1 MSIEELTPD
10 AASPARVFDVER
22 VLADL
27 TLEEKASLL
36 SGLDFWTTQPVER
49 TTGSEVTVPGV
60 MVTDGPHGLRKQA
73 DSPDHLGLG
82 HSVPATCFPT
92 AVTLGS
98 TWDPALVR
106 RVGEALGRETRANDV
121 AVLLGPGIN
130 IKRSPLNGRNFEY
143 LSEDPVIAGELG
155 AALVAGVQSQGVGT
169 SLKHFAANNQEADR
183 MRVSADV
190 DERTLRE
197 IYLPGFERVVKRAQP
212 WTVMCSYNKINDVYA
227 SQNRWLL
234 TEVLRDEWGFE
245 GLVMSDWGAVRDRV
259 AAVAAGLDLEM
270 PASGG
275 RTDAEVVAAVRD
287 GRLDEAV
294 VDVAARRVLHLVAR
308 SLPALDAPGAYDAD
322 AHHALARE
330 AAAAGTVLLK
340 NDGVPADGTAGS
352 TAGNTGADTAGAP
365 LLPLASG
372 DGVAVVGELA
382 RSPRYQG
389 AGSSQVNPTRLDD
402 ALTALRAATGAEV
415 PFAAGYTVDG
425 AGHAAA
431 DGTDTDTST
440 DEAALRAEA
449 VEVARTA
456 GTVLVFLGLP
466 ASYESEGFDRE
477 HMDLPA
483 GQVALL
489 EAVAAVNRRI
499 VVVLANGS
507 AVSVAPWQH
516 LAPAVVEGWLGGQAG
531 GSGVVDVLLGA
542 VNPAGRL
549 AETLPLR
556 LVDNPSYGN
565 FPGELGH
572 VRYGEGVL
580 VGYRWYDARELD
592 VAYPFGHGL
601 SYTTFAYDGVTA
613 EAIGSGALGS
623 GAHSAADDGP
633 AVRVRVR
640 VTNTGERA
648 GAEVVQVYVGDPAAQ
663 VLRPERELK
672 AFAKV
677 DLAPGETRE
686 LTFDLTA
693 RDLAY
698 WHPVLRRWVVE
709 GGEFVVSVGASSR
722 DLRGSATVVVDGDDV
737 RMPLHALSTV
747 AEAIDHPVVG
757 PRVHALV
764 HGGAVADD
772 MLSMIGDMPL
782 AVVADF
788 GLAGL
793 THADLTKLLSDAN
806 A

>member
-1 MSIEELTPD
+1 MTIEETTETP
-10 AASPARVFDVER
+10 AAAGSRQISPATPGRAFDVEHA
-22 VLADL
+22 LAAL
-27 TLEEKASLL
+27 TLEEKAALL
-36 SGLDFWTTQPVER
+36 SGLDFWTTQPVDR
-49 TTGSEVTVPGV
+49 PEVTVPGV

-73 DSPDHLGLG
+73 ESPDHLGLG
-82 HSVPATCFPT
+82 TSVPATCFPP
-92 AVTLGS
+92 AATLGS
-98 TWDPALVR
+98 TWDPALLR
-106 RVGEALGRETRANDV
+106 RVGEALGRETRVNDV

-143 LSEDPVIAGELG
+143 LSEDPVISGELG
-155 AALVAGVQSQGVGT
+155 AALVAGIQSQGVGT

-227 SQNRWLL
+227 SQNHWLL
-234 TEVLRDEWGFE
+234 TEVLRDEWGFA
-245 GLVMSDWGAVRDRV
+245 GLVVSDWGAVRDRV

-275 RTDAEVVAAVRD
+275 RTDAEVVAAVRA
-287 GRLDEAV
+287 GELDEAV

-308 SLPALDAPGAYDAD
+308 SLPALDAARASGEGFDAD
-322 AHHALARE
+322 AHHTLARE

-340 NDGVPADGTAGS
+340 NEPAD
-352 TAGNTGADTAGAP
+352 GAP

-372 DGVAVVGELA
+372 EGVAVIGELA
-382 RSPRYQG
+382 RTPRYQG

-402 ALTALRAATGAEV
+402 ALSALRTATGAEV

-425 AGHAAA
+425 ADAGS
-431 DGTDTDTST
+431 GTDQ
-440 DEAALRAEA
+440 AALRDEA
-449 VEVARTA
+449 VAVAGAA

-466 ASYESEGFDRE
+466 ASYESEGFDRA

-483 GQVALL
+483 EQLALL
-489 EAVAAVNRRI
+489 EAVAAVSSRV

-507 AVSVAPWQH
+507 AVSVAGWQH

-549 AETLPLR
+549 AETIPLR
-556 LVDNPSYGN
+556 LEDNPSYGN

-572 VRYGEGVL
+572 VRYGEGLL
-580 VGYRWYDARELD
+580 VGYRWYDARRAD

-601 SYTTFAYDGVTA
+601 SYTTFAYSGVAA
-613 EAIGSGALGS
+613 EVLRTDAV
-623 GAHSAADDGP
+623 ADDEA
-633 AVRVRVR
+633 AVRVRVT
-640 VTNTGERA
+640 VTNTGDRQ
-648 GAEVVQVYVGDPAAQ
+648 GAEVVQAYVADPAAQ
-663 VLRPERELK
+663 VQRPERELK

-677 DLAPGETRE
+677 DLAPGESRE
-686 LTFDLTA
+686 VTFDLTG

-709 GGEFVVSVGASSR
+709 GGEFEVAVGASSR
-722 DLRGSATVVVDGDDV
+722 DLRGSATVVVDGEDV
-737 RMPLHALSTV
+737 RLPLEPLSTV
-747 AEAIDHPVVG
+747 AEAMGHPVVG
-757 PRVHALV
+757 PRIEALV
-764 HGGAVADD
+764 HGGGVADD
-772 MLSMIGDMPL
+772 MLGMIGDMPL
-782 AVVADF
+782 TVIADF
-788 GLAGL
+788 GMGGFDRAGL
-793 THADLTKLLSDAN
+793 AALLAEAN
-806 A
+806 G

>member
-1 MSIEELTPD
+1 MSIEESVEEST
-10 AASPARVFDVER
+10 ARGQLFDVER
-22 VLADL
+22 VLAGL

-36 SGLDFWTTQPVER
+36 SGLDFWTTQPVVRDGAAE
-49 TTGSEVTVPGV
+49 SAVAVPGV

-197 IYLPGFERVVKRAQP
+197 IYLAGFERVVKRAQP

-227 SQNRWLL
+227 SQNHWLL

-308 SLPALDAPGAYDAD
+308 SLPALDAPGAYDVD

-340 NDGVPADGTAGS
+340 NAPVVEASLVELVETSPSLDKLDHRAAE
-352 TAGNTGADTAGAP
+352 P

-382 RSPRYQG
+382 RTPRYQG

-402 ALTALRAATGAEV
+402 ALTALRAATGADV

-425 AGHAAA
+425 ADLGS
-431 DGTDTDTST
+431 GT

-449 VEVARTA
+449 VEVARAA

-489 EAVAAVNRRI
+489 EAVAAVSQRV

-507 AVSVAPWQH
+507 AVSVEPWQH

-556 LVDNPSYGN
+556 LADNPSYGN

-580 VGYRWYDARELD
+580 VGYRWYDARQAG

-601 SYTTFAYDGVTA
+601 SYTTFAYEGVAA
-613 EAIGSGALGS
+613 EVLGS
-623 GAHSAADDGP
+623 AAGADDVP
-633 AVRVRVR
+633 AVRVRVT

-663 VLRPERELK
+663 VFRPERELK

-677 DLAPGETRE
+677 ELAPGEARE

-693 RDLAY
+693 RDLSY

-737 RMPLHALSTV
+737 RLPLAELSTV
-747 AEAIDHPVVG
+747 AEAIDHPAVG
-757 PRVHALV
+757 PRIDALV

-793 THADLTKLLSDAN
+793 TRADLKQILSDAN

>member
-10 AASPARVFDVER
+10 AATTGRVFDVER
-22 VLADL
+22 VLAGL

-36 SGLDFWTTQPVER
+36 SGQDFWTTQPVAR
-49 TTGSEVTVPGV
+49 DGAAGNSAAGNSTSGSEVVPSV

-82 HSVPATCFPT
+82 NSVPATCFPT

-155 AALVAGVQSQGVGT
+155 AALVSGVQSQGVGT

-197 IYLPGFERVVKRAQP
+197 IYLAGFERVVKRAQP

-227 SQNRWLL
+227 SQNHWLL

-259 AAVAAGLDLEM
+259 AGVAAGLDLEM

-275 RTDAEVVAAVRD
+275 RTDADVVAAVRD
-287 GRLDEAV
+287 GHLDEAV
-294 VDVAARRVLHLVAR
+294 VDVAARRVLRLVAR
-308 SLPALDAPGAYDAD
+308 SLPALAAPGAYDAD

-330 AAAAGTVLLK
+330 TAAAGTVLLK
-340 NDGVPADGTAGS
+340 NHSVE
-352 TAGNTGADTAGAP
+352 GAP

-382 RSPRYQG
+382 RTPRYQG

-402 ALTALRAATGAEV
+402 ALTALRAATGVDV

-425 AGHAAA
+425 AGQDPAN
-431 DGTDTDTST
+431 GSGIN
-440 DEAALRAEA
+440 ESALTAEA
-449 VEVARTA
+449 VEVAGA
-456 GTVLVFLGLP
+456 AETVLVFLGLP

-483 GQVALL
+483 EQVALL
-489 EAVAAVNRRI
+489 EAVAAVNERV

-516 LAPAVVEGWLGGQAG
+516 LAPAVVESWLGGQAG

-556 LVDNPSYGN
+556 LADNPSYGN

-580 VGYRWYDARELD
+580 VGYRWYDARQAE

-613 EAIGSGALGS
+613 EVLGTV
-623 GAHSAADDGP
+623 AHAADDDP
-633 AVRVRVR
+633 AVRVRVT
-640 VTNTGERA
+640 VTNTGDRA

-677 DLAPGETRE
+677 DLAPGESRH
-686 LTFDLTA
+686 LTLDLTA

-722 DLRGSATVVVDGDDV
+722 DLRGSATVVVDGDDL
-737 RMPLHALSTV
+737 RLPLAELSTV
-747 AEAIDHPVVG
+747 AEALDHPVVG
-757 PRVHALV
+757 PRVHAMV

-772 MLSMIGDMPL
+772 MLGMIGDMPL

-793 THADLTKLLSDAN
+793 TRAALTTLLSEAN

>member
-1 MSIEELTPD
+1 MTDTPTVPPTGR
-10 AASPARVFDVER
+10 AFDVEH
-22 VLADL
+22 VLAGL

-36 SGLDFWTTQPVER
+36 SGLDFWTTQPVDR
-49 TTGSEVTVPGV
+49 PEVAVPGV

-82 HSVPATCFPT
+82 TSVPATCFPT
-92 AVTLGS
+92 AATLGS
-98 TWDPALVR
+98 TWDPDLLR
-106 RVGEALGRETRANDV
+106 RIGAALGRETRANDV

-143 LSEDPVIAGELG
+143 LSEDPVISGELG
-155 AALVAGVQSQGVGT
+155 TALVEGVQSQGVGT

-212 WTVMCSYNKINDVYA
+212 WTVMCSYNRINGVYA
-227 SQNRWLL
+227 SQNHWLL

-245 GLVMSDWGAVRDRV
+245 GLVVSDWGAVRDRV

-275 RTDAEVVAAVRD
+275 RRDAEVVAAVRE
-287 GRLDEAV
+287 GRLAQDV
-294 VDVAARRVLHLVAR
+294 VDVAARRVLRMVAR
-308 SLPALDAPGAYDAD
+308 ALPALDAPGTYDAD

-340 NDGVPADGTAGS
+340 NDVVPGPAG
-352 TAGNTGADTAGAP
+352 AHGAP
-365 LLPLASG
+365 LLPLATPA
-372 DGVAVVGELA
+372 DVAVVGELA
-382 RSPRYQG
+382 RTPRYQG

-402 ALTALRAATGAEV
+402 ALSALRAATGADV

-425 AGHAAA
+425 ADLGS
-431 DGTDTDTST
+431 GT
-440 DEAALRAEA
+440 DEAALRAQA
-449 VEVARTA
+449 VEVARDA

-466 ASYESEGFDRE
+466 ASYESEGFDRT
-477 HMDLPA
+477 HLDLPA

-489 EAVAAVNRRI
+489 EAVSAVNPRV

-507 AVSVAPWQH
+507 AVAVAPWQH
-516 LAPAVVEGWLGGQAG
+516 LAPGLVEGWLGGQAG

-556 LVDNPSYGN
+556 LADTPSYGN

-580 VGYRWYDARELD
+580 VGYRWYDARQAD

-601 SYTTFAYDGVTA
+601 SYTTFAYDGVAAEVLRPATA
-613 EAIGSGALGS
+613 D
-623 GAHSAADDGP
+623 AD
-633 AVRVRVR
+633 AVVRVRAR
-640 VTNTGERA
+640 VTNTGGRA

-677 DLAPGETRE
+677 DLAAGESRE
-686 LTFDLTA
+686 LVFDLSG

-722 DLRGSATVVVDGDDV
+722 DLRGAVTVQVDGEDV
-737 RMPLHALSTV
+737 RLPLGPLSTV
-747 AEAIDHPVVG
+747 AEAMTHPVVG
-757 PRVHALV
+757 PRVEAMV
-764 HGGAVADD
+764 HGGGVAED
-772 MLSMIGDMPL
+772 MLGMIGDMPL
-782 AVVADF
+782 TVVADF
-788 GLAGL
+788 GMGGFDQGALAAL
-793 THADLTKLLSDAN
+793 LAEADG
-806 A
+806 

>member
-10 AASPARVFDVER
+10 ADTPSRVLDVER
-22 VLADL
+22 VLAGL

-36 SGLDFWTTQPVER
+36 SGQDFWTTQPVTR
-49 TTGSEVTVPGV
+49 DGAAGNAAASAAAVPSV

-82 HSVPATCFPT
+82 SSVPATCFPT

-106 RVGEALGRETRANDV
+106 RVGEALGRETRANEV

-155 AALVAGVQSQGVGT
+155 AALVTGIQSQGVGT

-197 IYLPGFERVVKRAQP
+197 IYLAGFERVVKRAQP
-212 WTVMCSYNKINDVYA
+212 WTVMCSYNRINDVYA
-227 SQNRWLL
+227 SQNHWLL
-234 TEVLRDEWGFE
+234 TEVLRDEWGFT

-259 AAVAAGLDLEM
+259 AAVTAGLDLEM

-275 RTDAEVVAAVRD
+275 RTDAEVVAAVRE

-308 SLPALDAPGAYDAD
+308 SLPALDAPGTYDAD

-340 NDGVPADGTAGS
+340 NAPLVETSPGLDKLGQRD
-352 TAGNTGADTAGAP
+352 GAP

-382 RSPRYQG
+382 RTPRYQG

-402 ALTALRAATGAEV
+402 ALSALRAATGAEV

-425 AGHAAA
+425 ADQGS
-431 DGTDTDTST
+431 GT
-440 DEAALRAEA
+440 DEAALVAEA
-449 VEVARTA
+449 VEVARAA

-466 ASYESEGFDRE
+466 ASYESEGFDRT

-489 EAVAAVNRRI
+489 EAVAAVNERV

-556 LVDNPSYGN
+556 LADNPSYGN

-580 VGYRWYDARELD
+580 VGYRWYDTRQAE

-601 SYTTFAYDGVTA
+601 SYTTFAYGGVSA
-613 EAIGSGALGS
+613 EVLGSGAL
-623 GAHSAADDGP
+623 AAAADTP
-633 AVRVRVR
+633 AVRVRVT

-663 VLRPERELK
+663 VFRPERELK
-672 AFAKV
+672 AFAKI
-677 DLAPGETRE
+677 DLAPGESRE
-686 LTFDLTA
+686 LTLDLTA

-737 RMPLHALSTV
+737 RLPLAELSTV
-747 AEAIDHPVVG
+747 AEAMDHPVVG
-757 PRVHALV
+757 PRIDALV

-772 MLSMIGDMPL
+772 MLGMIGDMPL

-788 GLAGL
+788 GLAGF
-793 THADLTKLLSDAN
+793 TRADLTTLLSEAN

>member
-1 MSIEELTPD
+1 MSIEESVEEPT
-10 AASPARVFDVER
+10 AWGRAFDVEH
-22 VLADL
+22 VLAGL

-36 SGLDFWTTQPVER
+36 SGLDFWTTQPLARDGGVA
-49 TTGSEVTVPGV
+49 VPGV

-73 DSPDHLGLG
+73 DSPDHIGLG
-82 HSVPATCFPT
+82 NSVPATCFPT
-92 AVTLGS
+92 AATLGS

-155 AALVAGVQSQGVGT
+155 AALVTGIQSQGVGT

-197 IYLPGFERVVKRAQP
+197 IYLAGFERVVTQAQP
-212 WTVMCSYNKINDVYA
+212 WTVMCSYNRINDVYA
-227 SQNRWLL
+227 SQNHWLL
-234 TEVLRDEWGFE
+234 TEVLRDEWGFT

-275 RTDAEVVAAVRD
+275 RTDAEVVTAVRE

-308 SLPALDAPGAYDAD
+308 SLPALDAPGTYDAE

-340 NDGVPADGTAGS
+340 NAP
-352 TAGNTGADTAGAP
+352 TGGAP

-382 RSPRYQG
+382 RTPRYQG

-402 ALTALRAATGAEV
+402 ALTALRTATGADV

-425 AGHAAA
+425 ADLGS
-431 DGTDTDTST
+431 GTDD
-440 DEAALRAEA
+440 DALRAEA
-449 VEVARTA
+449 VDLARTA
-456 GTVLVFLGLP
+456 ETLLVFLGLP
-466 ASYESEGFDRE
+466 ASYESEGFDRT
-477 HMDLPA
+477 HLDLPA
-483 GQVALL
+483 QQVALL
-489 EAVAAVNRRI
+489 EAVAAVNPRV

-507 AVSVAPWQH
+507 AVSVAPWQD

-531 GSGVVDVLLGA
+531 GSGVVDVLLGT

-601 SYTTFAYDGVTA
+601 SYTTFAYDGVSA
-613 EAIGSGALGS
+613 EVLGS
-623 GAHSAADDGP
+623 AALTADGDP
-633 AVRVRVR
+633 VVRVRTT

-648 GAEVVQVYVGDPAAQ
+648 GAEVVQVYVGDPEAQ
-663 VLRPERELK
+663 VQRPERELK

-677 DLAPGETRE
+677 YLAPGESRE
-686 LTFDLTA
+686 VTFDLTA
-693 RDLAY
+693 RDLSY

-709 GGEFVVSVGASSR
+709 GGEFVVALGASSR
-722 DLRGSATVVVDGDDV
+722 DLRGSTTVVVDGDDV
-737 RMPLHALSTV
+737 RLPLGELSTV

-757 PRVHALV
+757 AQVDALV
-764 HGGAVADD
+764 HGGAVGDD
-772 MLSMIGDMPL
+772 LLAMVGDMPL
-782 AVVADF
+782 AVIADF
-788 GLAGL
+788 GLAGFDRERL
-793 THADLTKLLSDAN
+793 AALLSEAN
-806 A
+806 D

>member
-1 MSIEELTPD
+1 MSIEESIEKSVGQYVD
-10 AASPARVFDVER
+10 RHVGEPALEATNRSRVLDVEQ
-22 VLADL
+22 VLAAL

-36 SGLDFWTTQPVER
+36 SGLDFWTTQPIAR
-49 TTGSEVTVPGV
+49 DGGAAGSDVSVPGV

-73 DSPDHLGLG
+73 ETPDHLGLG
-82 HSVPATCFPT
+82 SSVPATCFPT
-92 AVTLGS
+92 AATLGS
-98 TWDPALVR
+98 TWDPALLR

-155 AALVAGVQSQGVGT
+155 AALVAGIQSQGVGT

-183 MRVSADV
+183 MRVSADI

-197 IYLPGFERVVKRAQP
+197 IYLAGFERVVRQAQP
-212 WTVMCSYNKINDVYA
+212 WTVMCSYNKINGVYA
-227 SQNRWLL
+227 SQHHWLL

-259 AAVAAGLDLEM
+259 AGVAAGLDLEM

-275 RTDAEVVAAVRD
+275 RTDAAVVAAVRE
-287 GRLDEAV
+287 GHLDEAL
-294 VDVAARRVLHLVAR
+294 VDAAARRVLHLVAR
-308 SLPALDAPGAYDAD
+308 ALPALDAPGTYDAD

-340 NDGVPADGTAGS
+340 NDGAPAAGA
-352 TAGNTGADTAGAP
+352 TPGAP

-382 RSPRYQG
+382 RTPRYQG

-425 AGHAAA
+425 ADLGS
-431 DGTDTDTST
+431 GT

-449 VEVARTA
+449 VEVARAA

-483 GQVALL
+483 EQVALL
-489 EAVAAVNRRI
+489 EAVAAANPRV

-507 AVSVAPWQH
+507 AVSVASWQH

-580 VGYRWYDARELD
+580 VGYRWYDARQAD

-601 SYTTFAYDGVTA
+601 SYTTFAYDAVRA
-613 EAIGSGALGS
+613 EVLGS
-623 GAHSAADDGP
+623 AARPSGDGDP
-633 AVRVRVR
+633 VVRVRVT

-648 GAEVVQVYVGDPAAQ
+648 GAEIVQVYVGDPAAQ

-677 DLAPGETRE
+677 DLDPGESRE

-693 RDLAY
+693 RDLSY

-737 RMPLHALSTV
+737 RLPLAELSTV
-747 AEAIDHPVVG
+747 AEAIAHPVVG
-757 PRVHALV
+757 PRIDALV
-764 HGGAVADD
+764 HGGAVAED
-772 MLSMIGDMPL
+772 MLGMIGDMPL

-793 THADLTKLLSDAN
+793 TRAHLATLLAEAN

>member
-1 MSIEELTPD
+1 MSIEESVEEPT
-10 AASPARVFDVER
+10 ARGRAFDVEH
-22 VLADL
+22 VLAGL

-36 SGLDFWTTQPVER
+36 SGLDFWTTQPLARDGGVA
-49 TTGSEVTVPGV
+49 VPGV

-73 DSPDHLGLG
+73 DSPDHIGLG
-82 HSVPATCFPT
+82 NSVPATCFPT
-92 AVTLGS
+92 AATLGS

-155 AALVAGVQSQGVGT
+155 AALVTGIQSQGVGT

-197 IYLPGFERVVKRAQP
+197 IYLAGFERVVKQAQP
-212 WTVMCSYNKINDVYA
+212 WTVMCSYNRINDVYA
-227 SQNRWLL
+227 SQNHWLL

-275 RTDAEVVAAVRD
+275 RTDAEVVTAVRE

-308 SLPALDAPGAYDAD
+308 SLPALDAPGTYDAE

-340 NDGVPADGTAGS
+340 NAP
-352 TAGNTGADTAGAP
+352 TGGAP

-382 RSPRYQG
+382 RTPRYQG

-402 ALTALRAATGAEV
+402 ALTALRTATGADV

-425 AGHAAA
+425 ADLGS
-431 DGTDTDTST
+431 GTDD
-440 DEAALRAEA
+440 DALRAEA
-449 VEVARTA
+449 VDLARTA
-456 GTVLVFLGLP
+456 ETLLVFLGLP
-466 ASYESEGFDRE
+466 ASYESEGFDRT
-477 HMDLPA
+477 HLDLPA
-483 GQVALL
+483 QQVALL
-489 EAVAAVNRRI
+489 EAVAAVNPRV

-507 AVSVAPWQH
+507 AVSVAPWQD

-531 GSGVVDVLLGA
+531 GSGVVDVLLGT

-601 SYTTFAYDGVTA
+601 SYTTFAYDGVSA
-613 EAIGSGALGS
+613 EVLGS
-623 GAHSAADDGP
+623 AALTADGDP
-633 AVRVRVR
+633 VVRVRTT

-648 GAEVVQVYVGDPAAQ
+648 GAEVVQVYVGDPEAQ
-663 VLRPERELK
+663 VQRPERELK

-677 DLAPGETRE
+677 YLAPGESRE
-686 LTFDLTA
+686 VTFDLTA
-693 RDLAY
+693 RDLSY

-709 GGEFVVSVGASSR
+709 GGEFVVALGVSSR
-722 DLRGSATVVVDGDDV
+722 DLRGSTTVVVDGDDV
-737 RMPLHALSTV
+737 RLPLGELSTV

-757 PRVHALV
+757 AQVDALV
-764 HGGAVADD
+764 HGGAVGDD
-772 MLSMIGDMPL
+772 LLAMVGDMPL
-782 AVVADF
+782 AVIAGF
-788 GLAGL
+788 GLAGFDRERL
-793 THADLTKLLSDAN
+793 AALLSEAN
-806 A
+806 D

>member
-1 MSIEELTPD
+1 MNIYHSVGLEARERIMSIATTPSR
-10 AASPARVFDVER
+10 AFDVEH
-22 VLADL
+22 VLAGL

-36 SGLDFWTTQPVER
+36 SGLDFWTTQPVGR
-49 TTGSEVTVPGV
+49 DGVAVPGV

-73 DSPDHLGLG
+73 ESPDHLGLG
-82 HSVPATCFPT
+82 NSVPATCFPT
-92 AVTLGS
+92 AATLGS
-98 TWDPALVR
+98 TWDPALLR

-143 LSEDPVIAGELG
+143 LSEDPVIAGKLG
-155 AALVAGVQSQGVGT
+155 AALVAGIQSQGVGT

-197 IYLPGFERVVKRAQP
+197 IYLAGFEHVVKQAQP

-227 SQNRWLL
+227 SQNHWLL

-275 RTDAEVVAAVRD
+275 RTDADVVTAVRE

-308 SLPALDAPGAYDAD
+308 ALPALDSAALDLTGPGTSAGYDAD

-340 NDGVPADGTAGS
+340 NDGIP
-352 TAGNTGADTAGAP
+352 AP

-382 RSPRYQG
+382 RTPRYQG

-402 ALTALRAATGAEV
+402 ALSALRAATGAEV
-415 PFAAGYTVDG
+415 PFAAGYTVD
-425 AGHAAA
+425 APDLAAA
-431 DGTDTDTST
+431 AAQ
-440 DEAALRAEA
+440 EEALRAEA

-477 HMDLPA
+477 HMDLPG
-483 GQVALL
+483 GQIALL
-489 EAVAAVNRRI
+489 EAVAAVNPRI

-556 LVDNPSYGN
+556 LVDNPSHGN

-580 VGYRWYDARELD
+580 VGYRWYDARQAE

-613 EAIGSGALGS
+613 EVG
-623 GAHSAADDGP
+623 DGPDGDP
-633 AVRVRVR
+633 AVRVRAT

-648 GAEVVQVYVGDPAAQ
+648 GAEVVQVYVGDPVAQ

-677 DLAPGETRE
+677 ELAPGESRE

-693 RDLAY
+693 RDLSY

-722 DLRGSATVVVDGDDV
+722 DLRGSATVVVDGEDV
-737 RMPLHALSTV
+737 RLPLEGLSTV
-747 AEAIDHPVVG
+747 AEAMDHPVVG
-757 PRVHALV
+757 PRVHAMV

-772 MLSMIGDMPL
+772 MLGMIGDMPL

-788 GLAGL
+788 GMGGLDRDRLA
-793 THADLTKLLSDAN
+793 ALLAEAN

>member
-1 MSIEELTPD
+1 MTIEETTEAP
-10 AASPARVFDVER
+10 AAAGSGAGSRAFDVER
-22 VLADL
+22 VLAAL

-36 SGLDFWTTQPVER
+36 SGLDFWTTQPVDR
-49 TTGSEVTVPGV
+49 DGVAVPGV

-73 DSPDHLGLG
+73 ETPDHLGLG
-82 HSVPATCFPT
+82 TSVPATCFPP
-92 AVTLGS
+92 AATLGS
-98 TWDPALVR
+98 TWDPALLR
-106 RVGEALGRETRANDV
+106 RVGEALGRETRVNDV

-143 LSEDPVIAGELG
+143 LSEDPVISGELG
-155 AALVAGVQSQGVGT
+155 TALVAGIQSQGVGT

-227 SQNRWLL
+227 SQNHWLL

-245 GLVMSDWGAVRDRV
+245 GLVVSDWGAVRDRV

-275 RTDAEVVAAVRD
+275 RTDAEVVAAVRA
-287 GRLDEAV
+287 GTLDEAV
-294 VDVAARRVLHLVAR
+294 VDVAARRVLRLVAR
-308 SLPALDAPGAYDAD
+308 SLPALDAAAASGEGFDVD

-340 NDGVPADGTAGS
+340 NDAAPAADGS
-352 TAGNTGADTAGAP
+352 AGAP
-365 LLPLASG
+365 LLPLDSA

-382 RSPRYQG
+382 RTPRYQG

-402 ALTALRAATGAEV
+402 ALSALRAATGAEV

-425 AGHAAA
+425 ADAGSGTDAAA
-431 DGTDTDTST
+431 LLA
-440 DEAALRAEA
+440 EAA
-449 VEVARTA
+449 EVARAA

-466 ASYESEGFDRE
+466 ASYESEGFDRA

-483 GQVALL
+483 EQVALL
-489 EAVAAVNRRI
+489 EAVAAVNPRV

-507 AVSVAPWQH
+507 AVSVAAWRH

-531 GSGVVDVLLGA
+531 GSAVVDVLLGA

-549 AETLPLR
+549 AETIPLR
-556 LVDNPSYGN
+556 LQDNPSYGN

-572 VRYGEGVL
+572 VRYGEGLL
-580 VGYRWYDARELD
+580 VGYRWYDARQAD
-592 VAYPFGHGL
+592 VAFPFGHGL
-601 SYTTFAYDGVTA
+601 SYTTFAYDGVAAEVLRTA
-613 EAIGSGALGS
+613 SGADD
-623 GAHSAADDGP
+623 AAADD
-633 AVRVRVR
+633 AVVRVTVT
-640 VTNTGERA
+640 VTNTGERS
-648 GAEVVQVYVGDPAAQ
+648 GADVVQVYVGDPESQ
-663 VLRPERELK
+663 VQRPERELK

-677 DLAPGETRE
+677 DLEPGESRE
-686 LTFDLTA
+686 VTLDLVG

-709 GGEFVVSVGASSR
+709 GGEFVISVGASSR
-722 DLRGSATVVVDGDDV
+722 DLRGAATVVVEGEDV
-737 RMPLHALSTV
+737 RLPLEPLSTV
-747 AEAIDHPVVG
+747 AEAMAHPVVG
-757 PRVHALV
+757 PRIQALV
-764 HGGAVADD
+764 HGGAVAED
-772 MLSMIGDMPL
+772 MLGMIGDMPL
-782 AVVADF
+782 TVVADF
-788 GLAGL
+788 GMGGFDRDGL
-793 THADLTKLLSDAN
+793 TALLAEAN
-806 A
+806 G

>member
-1 MSIEELTPD
+1 MSVEETTE
-10 AASPARVFDVER
+10 AEATTTSRVFDVEH
-22 VLADL
+22 VLAGL

-36 SGLDFWTTQPVER
+36 SGLDFWTTQPIDREGVA
-49 TTGSEVTVPGV
+49 VPGV

-98 TWDPALVR
+98 TWDPALLR

-155 AALVAGVQSQGVGT
+155 CALVDGIQSQGVGT

-197 IYLPGFERVVKRAQP
+197 IYLAGFERVVQQAQP
-212 WTVMCSYNKINDVYA
+212 WTVMCSYNKVNGVYA
-227 SQNRWLL
+227 SQHHWLL

-245 GLVMSDWGAVRDRV
+245 GLVVSDWGAVRDRV

-275 RTDAEVVAAVRD
+275 RTDAEVVAAVRE

-294 VDVAARRVLHLVAR
+294 VDVAARRVLQLVAR
-308 SLPALDAPGAYDAD
+308 SLPALDSPETYDVD

-340 NDGVPADGTAGS
+340 NAPVDAPLLELVETAPGL
-352 TAGNTGADTAGAP
+352 DQLDRREGAP

-382 RSPRYQG
+382 RTPRYQG

-402 ALTALRAATGAEV
+402 ALSALRAATGAEV

-425 AGHAAA
+425 VGQDSDGGA
-431 DGTDTDTST
+431 DD
-440 DEAALRAEA
+440 AALRAQA
-449 VEVARTA
+449 VEVARAA

-466 ASYESEGFDRE
+466 ASYESEGFDRT

-483 GQVALL
+483 EQVALL
-489 EAVAAVNRRI
+489 EAVAAVNPR
-499 VVVLANGS
+499 VVAVLANGS

-572 VRYGEGVL
+572 VRYGEGIL
-580 VGYRWYDARELD
+580 VGYRWYDARQAE

-601 SYTTFAYDGVTA
+601 SYTTFAYDGVAA
-613 EAIGSGALGS
+613 EVLSD
-623 GAHSAADDGP
+623 AA
-633 AVRVRVR
+633 ARVRVR
-640 VTNTGERA
+640 VTVTNTGDRA
-648 GAEVVQVYVGDPAAQ
+648 GAEVVQVYVGDPVSQ
-663 VLRPERELK
+663 VQRPERELK

-677 DLAPGETRE
+677 HLAPGESRE
-686 LTFDLTA
+686 LTFDLTD
-693 RDLAY
+693 RDLSY
-698 WHPVLRRWVVE
+698 WHPALRRWVVE
-709 GGEFVVSVGASSR
+709 GGEFVASVGASSR

-737 RMPLHALSTV
+737 RVPLEALSTV
-747 AEAIDHPVVG
+747 AEALDHPVVG
-757 PRVHALV
+757 PRLDALV

-772 MLSMIGDMPL
+772 MLGMIGDMPL

-788 GLAGL
+788 GLAGFDRDRL
-793 THADLTKLLSDAN
+793 TALLAEAN

>member
-10 AASPARVFDVER
+10 AAAPGRVFDVER
-22 VLADL
+22 VLAGL

-36 SGLDFWTTQPVER
+36 SGQDFWTTQPVTR
-49 TTGSEVTVPGV
+49 DGAAGSAGSAAVVPSV

-82 HSVPATCFPT
+82 SSVPATCFPT

-197 IYLPGFERVVKRAQP
+197 IYLAGFERVVERAQP
-212 WTVMCSYNKINDVYA
+212 WTVMCSYNRINGVYA
-227 SQNRWLL
+227 SQNHWLL
-234 TEVLRDEWGFE
+234 TEVLRDEWGFA

-259 AAVAAGLDLEM
+259 AGVAAGLDLEM

-287 GRLDEAV
+287 GSLDEAV
-294 VDVAARRVLHLVAR
+294 VDVAARRVLQLVAR
-308 SLPALDAPGAYDAD
+308 SLPALDAPGTYDAD

-330 AAAAGTVLLK
+330 AAAAGTVLLT
-340 NDGVPADGTAGS
+340 NAPAD
-352 TAGNTGADTAGAP
+352 GAP

-402 ALTALRAATGAEV
+402 ALTALRTATGAEV

-425 AGHAAA
+425 ADLGS
-431 DGTDTDTST
+431 GTD
-440 DEAALRAEA
+440 EEALRAEA
-449 VEVARTA
+449 VEVARAA

-477 HMDLPA
+477 HLDLPA

-489 EAVAAVNRRI
+489 EAVAAVNPRV

-531 GSGVVDVLLGA
+531 GSGVVDVLLGT

-556 LVDNPSYGN
+556 LADNPSYGN

-572 VRYGEGVL
+572 VRYGEGIL
-580 VGYRWYDARELD
+580 VGYRWYDARQAD

-601 SYTTFAYDGVTA
+601 SYTTFAYDGVAA
-613 EAIGSGALGS
+613 EVLGS
-623 GAHSAADDGP
+623 AAGHVADGDP
-633 AVRVRVR
+633 VVRVRAR

-677 DLAPGETRE
+677 DLAPGEVRE

-737 RMPLHALSTV
+737 RLPLAELSTV

-757 PRVHALV
+757 PRIDALV

-772 MLSMIGDMPL
+772 MLGMIGDMPL

-793 THADLTKLLSDAN
+793 DRAGLQALLSEAN

>member
-1 MSIEELTPD
+1 MTIEETTEART
-10 AASPARVFDVER
+10 AAGSPQISPSAGSRVFDVEHA
-22 VLADL
+22 LAAL

-36 SGLDFWTTQPVER
+36 SGLDFWTTQPVDR
-49 TTGSEVTVPGV
+49 PEVTVPGV

-73 DSPDHLGLG
+73 ESPDHLGLG
-82 HSVPATCFPT
+82 TSVPATCFPP
-92 AVTLGS
+92 AATLGS
-98 TWDPALVR
+98 TWDPALLR

-143 LSEDPVIAGELG
+143 LSEDPVISGELG
-155 AALVAGVQSQGVGT
+155 AALVAGIQSQGVGT

-227 SQNRWLL
+227 SQNHWLL
-234 TEVLRDEWGFE
+234 TEVLRDEWGFT
-245 GLVMSDWGAVRDRV
+245 GLVVSDWGAVRDRV

-270 PASGG
+270 PATGG
-275 RTDAEVVAAVRD
+275 RTDAEVVAAVRA
-287 GRLDEAV
+287 GELDEAV
-294 VDVAARRVLHLVAR
+294 VDVAARRVLGLVAR
-308 SLPALDAPGAYDAD
+308 SLPALDAARASGEGFDAD

-340 NDGVPADGTAGS
+340 NDPVAGPAETSPGPDDLDRRAGT
-352 TAGNTGADTAGAP
+352 P

-372 DGVAVVGELA
+372 EGVAVIGELA
-382 RSPRYQG
+382 RTPRYQG

-402 ALTALRAATGAEV
+402 ALSALRAATGAEV

-425 AGHAAA
+425 ADAGS
-431 DGTDTDTST
+431 GTDATALR
-440 DEAALRAEA
+440 DEAVA
-449 VEVARTA
+449 VAGAA

-466 ASYESEGFDRE
+466 ASYESEGFDRA
-477 HMDLPA
+477 HLDLPA
-483 GQVALL
+483 EQLALL
-489 EAVAAVNRRI
+489 EAVAAVSPRV

-507 AVSVAPWQH
+507 AVSVAGWQH

-549 AETLPLR
+549 AETIPLR
-556 LVDNPSYGN
+556 LEDNPSYGN

-572 VRYGEGVL
+572 VRYGEGLL
-580 VGYRWYDARELD
+580 VGYRWYDARRAD

-601 SYTTFAYDGVTA
+601 SYTTFAYSGVAA
-613 EAIGSGALGS
+613 EVLRTDAV
-623 GAHSAADDGP
+623 ADDEA
-633 AVRVRVR
+633 AVRVRVT
-640 VTNTGERA
+640 VTNTGDRA
-648 GAEVVQVYVGDPAAQ
+648 GAEVVQAYVADPASQ
-663 VLRPERELK
+663 VQRPERELK

-677 DLAPGETRE
+677 NLAPGESRE
-686 LTFDLTA
+686 VTLDLTG

-698 WHPVLRRWVVE
+698 WHPALRRWVVE
-709 GGEFVVSVGASSR
+709 GGEFEVAVGASSR
-722 DLRGSATVVVDGDDV
+722 DLRGSATVVVDGEDV
-737 RMPLHALSTV
+737 RLPLEPLSTV
-747 AEAIDHPVVG
+747 AEAMGHPVVG
-757 PRVHALV
+757 PRIEALV
-764 HGGAVADD
+764 HGGGVADD
-772 MLSMIGDMPL
+772 MLGMIGDMPL
-782 AVVADF
+782 TVIADF
-788 GLAGL
+788 GMGGFDRAGL
-793 THADLTKLLSDAN
+793 TALLAEAN
-806 A
+806 G

>member
-1 MSIEELTPD
+1 MTIEETAEAP
-10 AASPARVFDVER
+10 AAAGSGAGSRAFDVEH
-22 VLADL
+22 VLAAL

-36 SGLDFWTTQPVER
+36 SGLDFWTTQPVAR
-49 TTGSEVTVPGV
+49 DGVAVPGV

-73 DSPDHLGLG
+73 ESPDHLGLG
-82 HSVPATCFPT
+82 TSVPATCFPP
-92 AVTLGS
+92 AATLGS
-98 TWDPALVR
+98 TWDPALLR

-143 LSEDPVIAGELG
+143 LSEDPVISGELG

-212 WTVMCSYNKINDVYA
+212 WTVMCSYNRINDVYA
-227 SQNRWLL
+227 SQNHWLL

-245 GLVMSDWGAVRDRV
+245 GLVVSDWGAVRDRV

-275 RTDAEVVAAVRD
+275 RTDAEVVAAVRA
-287 GRLDEAV
+287 GTLDEAV
-294 VDVAARRVLHLVAR
+294 VDVAARRVLRMVAG
-308 SLPALDAPGAYDAD
+308 SLPALDAAAAARAGSGAEGFDVD

-340 NDGVPADGTAGS
+340 NEPVAEPVETSPGLDNLDRRE
-352 TAGNTGADTAGAP
+352 GAP
-365 LLPLASG
+365 LLPLASAE
-372 DGVAVVGELA
+372 GVAVVGELA
-382 RSPRYQG
+382 RTPRYQG

-402 ALTALRAATGAEV
+402 ALSALRAAAGTDV

-425 AGHAAA
+425 ADAGSGTDAAA
-431 DGTDTDTST
+431 LLAD
-440 DEAALRAEA
+440 A
-449 VEVARTA
+449 VEVARA
-456 GTVLVFLGLP
+456 AETVLVFLGLP
-466 ASYESEGFDRE
+466 ASYESEGFDRA

-483 GQVALL
+483 EQVALL
-489 EAVAAVNRRI
+489 EAVASVSPRI

-507 AVSVAPWQH
+507 AVSVASWQH

-531 GSGVVDVLLGA
+531 GSAIIDVLLGA

-549 AETLPLR
+549 AETIPLR
-556 LVDNPSYGN
+556 LQDNPSYGN

-572 VRYGEGVL
+572 VRYGEGLL
-580 VGYRWYDARELD
+580 VGYRWYDARQAD

-601 SYTTFAYDGVTA
+601 SYTTFAYDGVAA
-613 EAIGSGALGS
+613 EVLRPASGADEDT
-623 GAHSAADDGP
+623 A
-633 AVRVRVR
+633 AVRVRVT
-640 VTNTGERA
+640 VTNTGDRR
-648 GAEVVQVYVGDPAAQ
+648 GAEVVQVYVGDPEAQ
-663 VLRPERELK
+663 VQRPERELK
-672 AFAKV
+672 AFGKV
-677 DLAPGETRE
+677 DLAPGESRE
-686 LTFDLTA
+686 LTFDLTG

-709 GGEFVVSVGASSR
+709 GGEFVISVGASSR
-722 DLRGSATVVVDGDDV
+722 DLRGAAGVVVDGEDV
-737 RMPLHALSTV
+737 RMPLEPLSTV
-747 AEAIDHPVVG
+747 AEAMAHPVVG
-757 PRVHALV
+757 PRVQALV
-764 HGGAVADD
+764 HGGAVAED
-772 MLSMIGDMPL
+772 MLGMIGDMPL
-782 AVVADF
+782 TVVADF
-788 GLAGL
+788 GMGGFDRDGLA
-793 THADLTKLLSDAN
+793 ALLAEAN
-806 A
+806 G